1 LGNFATSLF
10 FTAKE
15 KCEPRLRVLPHRHPI
30 KIVVEGLA
38 SLSTTSGVK
47 CSFLVTA
54 RIGLLQNPLKALF
67 FFASTYPRVL
77 KRFTNVN
84 ECKTTGTGLQLMTIH
99 WYSLE

>member
-15 KCEPRLRVLPHRHPI
+15 KCEPWLKVLQHRHPI

-38 SLSTTSGVK
+38 SLSATSGVK
-47 CSFLVTA
+47 YRFFFTA

-67 FFASTYPRVL
+67 FCLHISWSFE
-77 KRFTNVN
+77 KDDKC
-84 ECKTTGTGLQLMTIH
+84 E
-99 WYSLE
+99 